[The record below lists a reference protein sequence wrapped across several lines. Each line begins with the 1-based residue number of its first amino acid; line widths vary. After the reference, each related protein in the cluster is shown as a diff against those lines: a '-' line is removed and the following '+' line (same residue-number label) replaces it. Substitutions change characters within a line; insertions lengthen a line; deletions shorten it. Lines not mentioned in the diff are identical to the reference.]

1 MMSEY
6 CSDGFPHSEIHG
18 SMDAFS
24 LPWLIADRC
33 VLRRLLVPRHSPCA
47 LCSLTIVSNLVLST
61 RRKLL
66 VISLPL
72 NLPCFSHYY
81 SISSLFSFQGA
92 FFRFAQ
98 VKSEELKVK
107 SFGRASPL
115 PIFFFFLL
123 PLSSAFV

>member
-1 MMSEY
+1 
-6 CSDGFPHSEIHG
+6 
-18 SMDAFS
+18 MDAFS

-72 NLPCFSHYY
+72 IYHVFRITIRYLLCSVFKVHFLNKV
-81 SISSLFSFQGA
+81 SLVGG
-92 FFRFAQ
+92 
-98 VKSEELKVK
+98 LKWTRTTDLTLIR
-107 SFGRASPL
+107 RAL
-115 PIFFFFLL
+115 
-123 PLSSAFV
+123 